1 MRQNR
6 TEMSEGNRI
15 HAFLP
20 DCAHLFRSDR
30 NRRVRSHPNRSRILW
45 KIFFLIV
52 LMVRRGCACAEGRCV
67 AVAGE
72 AHEFGDQANG
82 TLASI
87 HFGSGLKR
95 LLWCAHSAFV
105 LIWSEASEGSA
116 AVAVWHS
123 VRQAL
128 TQFSITLWKTNK
140 NLIKGIRF
148 LVIYFFNNI
157 NHNFDRLLF
166 KIIVSQQLY
175 EVATPHNYV
184 TILLWK

>member
-1 MRQNR
+1 MVWAPNKGCRTLVQIRPEPTRQNR

-45 KIFFLIV
+45 KIFLLIV

-95 LLWCAHSAFV
+95 LLWCAQSV
-105 LIWSEASEGSA
+105 RSDLIWGVGRFGGGSGLNKCAATLRNPDRNNSLWPPYSASYSEL
-116 AVAVWHS
+116 WH
-123 VRQAL
+123 
-128 TQFSITLWKTNK
+128 LWVPPRN
-140 NLIKGIRF
+140 
-148 LVIYFFNNI
+148 V
-157 NHNFDRLLF
+157 FDGLC
-166 KIIVSQQLY
+166 VSSSFM
-175 EVATPHNYV
+175 P
-184 TILLWK
+184 